1 MNFLGGNIFWM
12 NWHFNFKQCRLFN
25 SRSIS
30 TIESP
35 LRSWR
40 FPFSQLFFS
49 LFLGGQSA
57 PRFEKSA
64 ILGESQKRPGRW
76 NGVNDFKNLAKRQF
90 FVAIFFLISEHCV
103 ESWKFCSRSFRALVL
118 LNCPNS
124 KLYEEAVGYC
134 GKNAKV
140 DTIWKLAIF
149 IWKWVH
155 ILFRFF
161 LFFSKNIFW
170 VPYSF
175 LKKSIIVKFSKS

>member
-1 MNFLGGNIFWM
+1 MKAPYEVGG
-12 NWHFNFKQCRLFN
+12 
-25 SRSIS
+25 
-30 TIESP
+30 
-35 LRSWR
+35 
-40 FPFSQLFFS
+40 S
-49 LFLGGQSA
+49 LFLNYFFPFFWVGRVLSKIRKKVRFGGEPEEAGPMKWSK
-57 PRFEKSA
+57 RFQKSCKTT
-64 ILGESQKRPGRW
+64 I
-76 NGVNDFKNLAKRQF
+76 

-149 IWKWVH
+149 IWKWMH
-155 ILFRFF
+155 ILFSFF

-170 VPYSF
+170 VHIPF
-175 LKKSIIVKFSKS
+175 QKKYNCKI

>member
-1 MNFLGGNIFWM
+1 MKAPYEVGG
-12 NWHFNFKQCRLFN
+12 
-25 SRSIS
+25 
-30 TIESP
+30 
-35 LRSWR
+35 
-40 FPFSQLFFS
+40 S
-49 LFLGGQSA
+49 LFLNYFFPFFWEGRVLSKI
-57 PRFEKSA
+57 RKKCDF
-64 ILGESQKRPGRW
+64 GESQKRPGRW

-155 ILFRFF
+155 ILFSFF

-170 VPYSF
+170 VHIPF
-175 LKKSIIVKFSKS
+175 KKKYNCKI

>member
-49 LFLGGQSA
+49 LFLGRAECSKI
-57 PRFEKSA
+57 RKKCDF
-64 ILGESQKRPGRW
+64 GESRKRPGQW

-103 ESWKFCSRSFRALVL
+103 ESWKFCSRSFRALIL

-155 ILFRFF
+155 ILFSFF

-170 VPYSF
+170 VHIPF
-175 LKKSIIVKFSKS
+175 QKKV